1 MSSARAAL
9 YWGSAILAG
18 LVLGCAGTVA
28 LVSRPGMGSGI
39 SSGPWHTS
47 LVTGSIDADLY
58 TRAVIARR
66 GLLALAPQETL
77 YYTATTDSEGR
88 PLSGNCD
95 YQLHGRQLAAR
106 WWSVTAYGADSFLIP
121 NPEKRYSLS
130 QTTVARKPSGLYV
143 IHVGTQANGRN
154 WLPVRDGEP
163 FDLTVRLYNP
173 DEQVYQAPGAVEL
186 PRIDRVNCR

>member
-1 MSSARAAL
+1 MGKSGAAL

-18 LVLGCAGTVA
+18 LVLGCAATVA

-39 SSGPWHTS
+39 SSGPWNTS
-47 LVTGSIDADLY
+47 LTTGSTDANLY

-77 YYTATTDSEGR
+77 YYTATTDSEGK

-95 YQLHGRQLAAR
+95 YTLNGSPLAAR

-130 QTTVARKPSGLYV
+130 QTTLARKPSGLYV
-143 IHVGTQANGRN
+143 IHVAAQATGRN
-154 WLPVRDGEP
+154 WLPVRAGET

-173 DEQVYQAPGAVEL
+173 AEQVYQAPDTVAL
-186 PRIDRVNCR
+186 PRIERVYCR